1 MPSRFQAYCKQCSHN
16 TFYHKTVISCMH
28 STGPVGG
35 GGLGQWD
42 GDSLSSWNMCV
53 SQLERIGHSQLE

>member
-1 MPSRFQAYCKQCSHN
+1 MPSRFQTYYKVNNVH
-16 TFYHKTVISCMH
+16 TMF
-28 STGPVGG
+28 STTRLSSIVCPVEG

-42 GDSLSSWNMCV
+42 GDSLSSWNMWV